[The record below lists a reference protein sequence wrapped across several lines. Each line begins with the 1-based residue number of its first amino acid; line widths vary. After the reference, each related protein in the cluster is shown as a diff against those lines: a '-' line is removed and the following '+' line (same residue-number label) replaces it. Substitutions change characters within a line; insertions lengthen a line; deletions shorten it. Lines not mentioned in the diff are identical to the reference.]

1 MNRRTLISCS
11 LALLGLATLSSS
23 ASVAQEVFPSK
34 PITLIMPYGAGGG
47 PDVTNRMMADLMRKR
62 QSLQM
67 IVENKPGANA
77 TLGAA
82 YVARAKPD
90 GYTIL
95 YGSNANLAAAQGFFK
110 SLPYDPIRDFAGI
123 TLVGEQYF
131 ALLLRNEFK
140 GISFTQFL
148 ERAKK
153 NPELFPIGGPSASY
167 ETAHKM
173 MQNAARLDNTY
184 VRYADSGKMMN
195 DLFGGRL
202 AGAFQPLS
210 GAYPSINNGQ
220 AYAVA
225 VTATQRVPTL
235 LNVSTMH
242 EVLPG
247 VALSAWTG
255 HFAPA
260 RTPRPIIELLHTK
273 LVEVLND
280 PEIRKRNE
288 ESGRALF
295 LTPDETDAWV
305 RKETP
310 RWLSLLKAAG
320 IEPE

>member
-1 MNRRTLISCS
+1 M
-11 LALLGLATLSSS
+11 
-23 ASVAQEVFPSK
+23 
-34 PITLIMPYGAGGG
+34 
-47 PDVTNRMMADLMRKR
+47 
-62 QSLQM
+62 
-67 IVENKPGANA
+67 
-77 TLGAA
+77 
-82 YVARAKPD
+82 
-90 GYTIL
+90 
-95 YGSNANLAAAQGFFK
+95 
-110 SLPYDPIRDFAGI
+110 
-123 TLVGEQYF
+123 
-131 ALLLRNEFK
+131 
-140 GISFTQFL
+140 
-148 ERAKK
+148 
-153 NPELFPIGGPSASY
+153 
-167 ETAHKM
+167 
-173 MQNAARLDNTY
+173 
-184 VRYADSGKMMN
+184 
-195 DLFGGRL
+195 
-202 AGAFQPLS
+202 
-210 GAYPSINNGQ
+210 
-220 AYAVA
+220 A